1 MNLELKPLKV
11 AMLACCTLMI
21 GEVAVAKTPAQ
32 ANKVLNLAFEA
43 PDDGF
48 DMVKTY
54 NKSDGGSLEFFESSI
69 QLPISSSKT
78 EEILDRI
85 QIIKR

>member
-54 NKSDGGSLEFFESSI
+54 NFYSNSLNLPLLLILLSI
-69 QLPISSSKT
+69 FPLFKIYIFYISHQTNYS
-78 EEILDRI
+78 
-85 QIIKR
+85 